1 MVITRQQTVK
11 FLWLVDN
18 YSFEW
23 LIFLAVLLYNFF
35 LPGKIF
41 NFLFSIIQVYLAS
54 GNWTILLLQ

>member
-1 MVITRQQTVK
+1 MRQPAVK

-18 YSFEW
+18 YSFGW
-23 LIFLAVLLYNFF
+23 LIFLAVLLYIF